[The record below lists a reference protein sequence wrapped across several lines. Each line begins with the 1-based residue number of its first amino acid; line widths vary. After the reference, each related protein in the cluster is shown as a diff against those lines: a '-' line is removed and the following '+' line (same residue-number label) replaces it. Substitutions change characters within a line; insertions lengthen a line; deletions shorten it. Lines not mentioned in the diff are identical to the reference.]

1 MKRRGQGG
9 GVGEPG
15 EATARTHSTLLTG
28 ERGNIIIILLY
39 CEVIV
44 FHTQNNTIKNGD
56 LEGDLDEFRNRPR
69 CLVQS
74 VPCKQWQW

>member
-9 GVGEPG
+9 GVG

-28 ERGNIIIILLY
+28 ERGNIIILLLY

-44 FHTQNNTIKNGD
+44 FHTQNNTIKKGD
-56 LEGDLDEFRNRPR
+56 LESDLDEFRKRPR
-69 CLVQS
+69 CLVQC